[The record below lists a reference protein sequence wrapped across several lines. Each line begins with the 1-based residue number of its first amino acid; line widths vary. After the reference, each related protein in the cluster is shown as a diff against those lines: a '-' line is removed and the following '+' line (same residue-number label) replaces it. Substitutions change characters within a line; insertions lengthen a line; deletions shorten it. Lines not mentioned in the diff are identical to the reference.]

1 MSIWMSTQRVIV
13 NKDIANSCTKSERQ
27 EGELW
32 KKKSQKFEVWTQT
45 LNLWSSD
52 RFRIQTVLL
61 TRCFFWDGKLWNM
74 PLHVQSWKVG
84 DPRRIRI
91 SDLPYVL
98 YPCHTCIL
106 HVPPTGNSENS
117 KYVSILSGNFILLT
131 GVSVI
136 PDNFTLWEAK
146 GKLVNIK
153 AIPFWSINKLNGQA
167 RQPSVE
173 LLSQGTWWDHLH
185 LILPVLWVRARGP
198 GLLCVVRIY
207 CLKKG
212 LSFSCHHPEQTGCYQ
227 RLLRK
232 MTL

>member
-1 MSIWMSTQRVIV
+1 MRWPVPTYFCARQPVYRSYIETSYLQLKNAEGRTACR
-13 NKDIANSCTKSERQ
+13 KEYPDSCR
-27 EGELW
+27 
-32 KKKSQKFEVWTQT
+32 
-45 LNLWSSD
+45 
-52 RFRIQTVLL
+52 
-61 TRCFFWDGKLWNM
+61 
-74 PLHVQSWKVG
+74 SW
-84 DPRRIRI
+84 I

-98 YPCHTCIL
+98 CPCHTCIL

-173 LLSQGTWWDHLH
+173 LLSQGT
-185 LILPVLWVRARGP
+185 
-198 GLLCVVRIY
+198 
-207 CLKKG
+207 
-212 LSFSCHHPEQTGCYQ
+212 
-227 RLLRK
+227 
-232 MTL
+232 